1 MLLRVL
7 EVAVIVAIIIY
18 GIIRLIQLFSGWNI
32 KRKEKKFHE
41 ARTLSDLEEKA
52 RQVSA
57 EKETILG
64 EVNRN
69 KEVIDNISNTLNQ

>member
-1 MLLRVL
+1 MLLRIL

-18 GIIRLIQLFSGWNI
+18 GIVKLIQLFSDWGI
-32 KRKEKKFHE
+32 KKKEKKYQE

-69 KEVIDNISNTLNQ
+69 KEVIDNIKDTLNN